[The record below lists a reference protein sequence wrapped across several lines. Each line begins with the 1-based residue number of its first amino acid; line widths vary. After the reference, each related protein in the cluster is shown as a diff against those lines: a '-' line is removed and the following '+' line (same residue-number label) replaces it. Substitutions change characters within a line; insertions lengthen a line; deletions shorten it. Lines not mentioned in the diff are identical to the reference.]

1 MLSVARYLKSL
12 DSRLKLA
19 ILIVCDGCILTACV
33 FASYWLRMSNLDIP
47 PVDRLHLFLIGP
59 VIGVGA
65 LYLGKVYYSVSRSY
79 SARTEWRIM
88 QTQTAVPFL
97 WAFFLVVFGLEG
109 FPRSVLLVNWSLSVL
124 ALVGWRRLIARILS
138 TSMPVIRHPEAL
150 PVIIYGAKDTGVR
163 LFEALTEDGKF
174 KPVAFADDDPEL
186 VGRRVSG
193 LRVIKND
200 DIGGL
205 AAQENVGTLLVAKP
219 ELTRSARR
227 ELVEMLR
234 PLQLEVRIV
243 PDLGDVASGQL
254 RLSEMRPIRIQDL
267 LGRDPVPPKQELI
280 DQVAKDQCV
289 LITGAGGSI
298 GSEIVRQVSQNQ
310 PRELVLVDSS
320 EFNLFEIHREIER
333 TISRENWNFTVHA
346 VLGSVSDLNFM
357 KRVFARFHVDVVFHA
372 AAYKHVTM
380 VEQNPGPAIYNNVL
394 GTLYCAQSARDAKV
408 KRFVLVSTDK
418 AVNPTNLMGATK
430 RVSEL
435 VVQAMARQE
444 NQTVFTMVRFGNV
457 LGSSGSVVPL
467 FTEQIE
473 QGGPVT
479 VTHPD
484 VVRYFML
491 IPEAAQLVV
500 QAAAM
505 ARGGE
510 VFLLQMGH
518 AVRILELA
526 RQMISLA
533 GLVEKDAKNPD
544 GDIEIAFTGLKPGE
558 KLFEEL
564 FIGQNIRETEHERIL
579 LCDEVRLQW
588 SEVHQQIRQLA
599 TLLELGNEKRAHL
612 LVMALCELG
621 SEEEAQIQKVA

>member
-1 MLSVARYLKSL
+1 MEPVARYLKAL

-19 ILIVCDGCILTACV
+19 ILIVCDGFLLTACV
-33 FASYWLRMSNLDIP
+33 FLSYWIRLSVFEVP
-47 PVDRLHLFLIGP
+47 PVDKLHLFLIGP
-59 VIGVGA
+59 VIGVAA
-65 LYLGKVYYSVSRSY
+65 LYVGNVYYSVSRSY

-109 FPRSVLLVNWSLSVL
+109 FPRSVLVVNWSLSVL
-124 ALVGWRRLIARILS
+124 ALVGWRRLMARVLS
-138 TSMPVIRHPEAL
+138 KAMPVIGHVEAL
-150 PVIIYGAKDTGVR
+150 PVIIFGATETGVR
-163 LFEALTEDGKF
+163 LHDALTEEGRL

-186 VGRRVSG
+186 IGRRVSG
-193 LRVIKND
+193 LTVIRTE

-205 AAQENVGTLLVAKP
+205 AAKENVRTLLVAKP
-219 ELTRSARR
+219 ELSRRARR
-227 ELVEMLR
+227 ELVDLLQ
-234 PLQLEVRIV
+234 PLHLEVRIV
-243 PDLGDVASGQL
+243 PDLSDVARGRM
-254 RLSEMRPIRIQDL
+254 RLSEIRPIRIQDL
-267 LGRDPVPPKQELI
+267 LGRDPVPPKQDLI
-280 DQVAKDQCV
+280 DQAVKDQCV

-298 GSEIVRQVSQNQ
+298 GGELVRQVCING
-310 PRELVLVDSS
+310 PREIVLVDSS
-320 EFNLFEIHREIER
+320 EYNLFEIHREIEQAIDR
-333 TISRENWNFTVHA
+333 QGWELKIHA
-346 VLGSVSDLNFM
+346 VLGSVSDQNFM
-357 KRVFARFHVDVVFHA
+357 KRVFARWRVDIVFHA

-408 KRFVLVSTDK
+408 KRFVLISTDK

-444 NQTVFTMVRFGNV
+444 SQTVFTMVRFGNV

-473 QGGPVT
+473 RGGPVT

-500 QAAAM
+500 QSAAM

-510 VFLLQMGH
+510 VFLLQMGN
-518 AVRILELA
+518 AVRILDLA
-526 RQMISLA
+526 RQMIGLA
-533 GLVEKDAKNPD
+533 GLAVKDHDHPD
-544 GDIEIAFTGLKPGE
+544 GDIEIVFSGLKPGE
-558 KLFEEL
+558 KLYEEL

-579 LCDEVRLQW
+579 LCDEVRLRW

-612 LVMALCELG
+612 LVMALCEMG
-621 SEEEAQIQKVA
+621 SETDAQVQKVA

>member
-1 MLSVARYLKSL
+1 MQPVARYLKAL

-19 ILIVCDGCILTACV
+19 ILIVCDAAILTACV
-33 FASYWLRMSNLDIP
+33 FASYWLRLSQFEIP
-47 PVDRLHLFLIGP
+47 PLDRLHLFMIGP
-59 VIGVGA
+59 FIGVGA

-109 FPRSVLLVNWSLSVL
+109 FPRSVLLVNWSLSIL
-124 ALVGWRRLIARILS
+124 ALIGWRRFIAKVLS
-138 TSMPVIRHPEAL
+138 TAVPVIRQADPT
-150 PVIIYGAKDTGVR
+150 PVIIFGAKETGVR
-163 LFEALTEDGKF
+163 LFETLTEEGKL

-186 VGRRVSG
+186 IGRRVSG
-193 LRVIKND
+193 LKVIRTD

-205 AAQENVGTLLVAKP
+205 AAQEKVGTLLVAKP
-219 ELTRSARR
+219 ELSRSARR
-227 ELVEMLR
+227 ALVELLR
-234 PLQLEVRIV
+234 PLHLEVRIV
-243 PDLGDVASGQL
+243 PDLADVASGQS

-267 LGRDPVPPKQELI
+267 LGRDPVPPKQDLL
-280 DQVAKDQCV
+280 DQVVKGQCV

-298 GSEIVRQVSQNQ
+298 GSELVRQVAINGPKQI
-310 PRELVLVDSS
+310 VLVESS
-320 EFNLFEIHREIER
+320 EYNLFEIHREIEQK
-333 TISRENWNFTVHA
+333 IVRENWQLTVHA
-346 VLGSVSDLNFM
+346 VLGSVSDQNFM
-357 KRVFARFHVDVVFHA
+357 KRVFARWQIDIVFHA

-394 GTLYCAQSARDAKV
+394 GTLYCAQGARDAKV
-408 KRFVLVSTDK
+408 KRFVLISTDK
-418 AVNPTNLMGATK
+418 AVNPTSLMGATK

-444 NQTVFTMVRFGNV
+444 SQTVFTMVRFGNV

-473 QGGPVT
+473 RGGPVT

-518 AVRILELA
+518 AVRIVELA

-533 GLVEKDAKNPD
+533 GLAVKDDHNPD
-544 GDIEIAFTGLKPGE
+544 GDVEITFTGLKPGE
-558 KLFEEL
+558 KLYEEL
-564 FIGQNIRETEHERIL
+564 FIGRNIRETEHERIL
-579 LCDEVRLQW
+579 LCDEVRLRW
-588 SEVHQQIRQLA
+588 TEVHQQIRQLA

-621 SEEEAQIQKVA
+621 SEDHGDVQKVA

>member
-1 MLSVARYLKSL
+1 MQPVAQYLKSL

-33 FASYWLRMSNLDIP
+33 FASYWLRLSQFTIP
-47 PVDRLHLFLIGP
+47 PADRLHLFFIGP
-59 VIGVGA
+59 IIGVGA

-124 ALVGWRRLIARILS
+124 ALVGWRRFMARMLS
-138 TSMPVIRHPEAL
+138 TALPVIREVEAK
-150 PVIIYGAKDTGVR
+150 PVIIYGAKETGIR
-163 LFEALTEDGKF
+163 LFEALTEEGKL
-174 KPVAFADDDPEL
+174 KTVAFADDDPEL

-193 LRVIKND
+193 LKVIKSD
-200 DIGGL
+200 DIGGV

-219 ELTRSARR
+219 ELSRRARR
-227 ELVEMLR
+227 ELVEMLQ

-243 PDLGDVASGQL
+243 PDLGDVASGQM

-267 LGRDPVPPKQELI
+267 LGRDPVPPKQDLL
-280 DQVAKDQCV
+280 DQVVKDQCV

-298 GSEIVRQVSQNQ
+298 GSELVRQVSQNH
-310 PRELVLVDSS
+310 PRKIVLVDSS

-333 TISRENWNFTVHA
+333 TIARENWDLSIHA
-346 VLGSVSDLNFM
+346 VLGSVSDQNFM
-357 KRVFARFHVDVVFHA
+357 KRVFARWRIDIVFHA

-394 GTLYCAQSARDAKV
+394 GTLYCAQSARDANV
-408 KRFVLVSTDK
+408 KRFVLISTDK

-444 NQTVFTMVRFGNV
+444 TETVFTMVRFGNV

-473 QGGPVT
+473 RGGPVT

-526 RQMISLA
+526 RQMINLA
-533 GLVEKDAKNPD
+533 GLAVKDKNNPD

-564 FIGQNIRETEHERIL
+564 FIGRNIRETEHERIL
-579 LCDEVRLQW
+579 LCDEVRLRW

-621 SEEEAQIQKVA
+621 SDEDGQVQKVA

>member
-1 MLSVARYLKSL
+1 M
-12 DSRLKLA
+12 
-19 ILIVCDGCILTACV
+19 
-33 FASYWLRMSNLDIP
+33 
-47 PVDRLHLFLIGP
+47 
-59 VIGVGA
+59 
-65 LYLGKVYYSVSRSY
+65 SRSY

-88 QTQTAVPFL
+88 QTQAAVPFL
-97 WAFFLVVFGLEG
+97 WAFFLVVFGMEG
-109 FPRSVLLVNWSLSVL
+109 FPRSVLLVSWSLSVL
-124 ALVGWRRLIARILS
+124 ALIGWRRLMARMLS
-138 TSMPVIRHPEAL
+138 TAMPVIRQIDPV
-150 PVIIYGAKDTGVR
+150 PVIIFGAKDTGLR
-163 LFEALTEDGKF
+163 LYETLTEEGKL

-186 VGRRVSG
+186 IGRRVSG
-193 LRVIKND
+193 LMVIGTE

-219 ELTRSARR
+219 ELSRRARR
-227 ELVEMLR
+227 ELVDLLQ
-234 PLQLEVRIV
+234 PLHLEVRIV
-243 PDLGDVASGQL
+243 PDLADVASGQT

-267 LGRDPVPPKQELI
+267 LGRDPVPPKQNLLDEA
-280 DQVAKDQCV
+280 VKDQCV
-289 LITGAGGSI
+289 LITGAGGSV
-298 GSEIVRQVSQNQ
+298 GSEIVRQVAVNQ
-310 PRELVLVDSS
+310 PKQIVLVESS
-320 EFNLFEIHREIER
+320 EYNLFEIHREIEQK
-333 TISRENWNFTVHA
+333 IAHENWDLTIHA
-346 VLGSVSDLNFM
+346 VLGSVSDQNFM
-357 KRVFARFHVDVVFHA
+357 KRVFARWQVDIVFHA

-408 KRFVLVSTDK
+408 KRFVLISTDK
-418 AVNPTNLMGATK
+418 AVNPTSLMGATK

-435 VVQAMARQE
+435 VVQALARQE

-473 QGGPVT
+473 RGGPMT

-533 GLVEKDAKNPD
+533 GLAVKDPANPD
-544 GDIEIAFTGLKPGE
+544 GDIEISFTGLKPGE
-558 KLFEEL
+558 KLYEEL
-564 FIGQNIRETEHERIL
+564 FIGRNIRETEHERIL
-579 LCDEVRLQW
+579 LCDEVRLRW
-588 SEVHQQIRQLA
+588 TEVHQQIRQLA
-599 TLLELGNEKRAHL
+599 TLVELGNEKRAHL

-621 SEEEAQIQKVA
+621 SEDDGQIKKVA

>member
-1 MLSVARYLKSL
+1 MQLVARYLKSL

-19 ILIVCDGCILTACV
+19 ILITCDAGLLIACV
-33 FASYWLRMSNLDIP
+33 FASYWLRLSQFEIP
-47 PVDRLHLFLIGP
+47 PIERLHLFLIGP
-59 VIGVGA
+59 FIGVFA
-65 LYLGKVYYSVSRSY
+65 LYVGKVYYSVSRSY

-97 WAFFLVVFGLEG
+97 WAFFLVIFGLEG
-109 FPRSVLLVNWSLSVL
+109 FPRSVLLVNWSLSIL
-124 ALVGWRRLIARILS
+124 ALIGWRRLIAKLLS
-138 TSMPVIRHPEAL
+138 TAMPVIRQVDPT
-150 PVIIYGAKDTGVR
+150 PVIIFGAKETGAR
-163 LFEALTEDGKF
+163 LSEILAEEGKMR
-174 KPVAFADDDPEL
+174 PVAFADDDPEL
-186 VGRRVSG
+186 IGRRVSG
-193 LRVIKND
+193 LKVIKID
-200 DIGGL
+200 DIGGF
-205 AAQENVGTLLVAKP
+205 AAQESVDTLLVAKP
-219 ELTRSARR
+219 ELSRRARR
-227 ELVEMLR
+227 ELVELLQ
-234 PLQLEVRIV
+234 PLHLEVRIV
-243 PDLGDVASGQL
+243 PDLADVASGQS

-267 LGRDPVPPKQELI
+267 LGRDPVPPKQDLL
-280 DQVAKDQCV
+280 DQVVKDQCV

-298 GSEIVRQVSQNQ
+298 GSEIVRQVSNNH
-310 PRELVLVDSS
+310 PRQIVLVESS
-320 EFNLFEIHREIER
+320 EFNLFEIHREIEQKIKR
-333 TISRENWNFTVHA
+333 EDWDLTIHA
-346 VLGSVSDLNFM
+346 VLGSVSDQNFM
-357 KRVFARFHVDVVFHA
+357 KRVFARWQVDIVFHA

-394 GTLYCAQSARDAKV
+394 GTLYCAQSARDANV
-408 KRFVLVSTDK
+408 KRFVLISTDK
-418 AVNPTNLMGATK
+418 AVNPTSLMGATK

-444 NQTVFTMVRFGNV
+444 TETVFTMVRFGNV

-473 QGGPVT
+473 RGGPVT

-533 GLVEKDAKNPD
+533 GLAIKDEANPD
-544 GDIEIAFTGLKPGE
+544 GDIEITFTGLMPGE
-558 KLFEEL
+558 KLYEEL
-564 FIGQNIRETEHERIL
+564 FIGQNIRETQHERIL
-579 LCDEVRLQW
+579 LCDEVRLRW

-621 SEEEAQIQKVA
+621 SEDDSDVRKVA